1 MPKIVDH
8 AQRRAEI
15 GWAVARLVEEQ
26 GVQAVS
32 VRTVAAAAGYQ
43 PSTLRHYFP
52 SSDQMLAHALILVRQ
67 RQQQRLAAKKWP
79 TDPRAAIREAWLEAL
94 PLDADRVTETHVWLA
109 VSITARTQP
118 ARRTLAGINSDL
130 NQLCDATIQV
140 FAPHTRHEHAALA
153 LRAFTDGLVLGAIA
167 EPHRFT
173 PTAITQSLDV
183 HLQELAHTS

>member
-8 AQRRAEI
+8 ALRRAEI

-52 SSDQMLAHALILVRQ
+52 SSDQMLAHALVLVRQ
-67 RQQQRLAAKKWP
+67 RQQQRLAAKNWP
-79 TDPRAAIREAWLEAL
+79 TDSRAAIREAWLEAL

-109 VSITARTQP
+109 VSITARTEP
-118 ARRTLAGINSDL
+118 ARRTLADINSELD
-130 NQLCDATIQV
+130 QLCDATVQV
-140 FAPHTRHEHAALA
+140 FAPHARHEPQALA
-153 LRAFTDGLVLGAIA
+153 LRAFADGLALGAVA

-173 PTAITQSLDV
+173 VMAITQSLDA
-183 HLQELAHTS
+183 HLQELAHTL